1 MKGSRLLDVLRF
13 LIIVGLHL
21 IVIVRRNTSRT
32 NAKSSQLSRSQRAV
46 GVGDGWED
54 RDVRELLEWLVPL
67 AVNNLLVVPL
77 LSP

>member
-1 MKGSRLLDVLRF
+1 MKGSRLLDVLCF
-13 LIIVGLHL
+13 LIIVGLRL
-21 IVIVRRNTSRT
+21 IVIVRGNTSMT

-46 GVGDGWED
+46 GGGDRWED